1 MRVRTEAKREAILE
15 IAAKAF
21 IEMGYERASM
31 AEISARVGG
40 SKATLYGYFESK
52 EQLFIAVTTAA
63 GEKHL
68 ADAFAELA
76 QSAAD
81 VPVVLQR
88 VGEKLMGFLVRPEAL
103 ATQRMVIAEAGHS
116 DIGQRFYEAGPG
128 RGLEAMTVYL
138 QAAMDSGRLRAADA
152 RIAAQHLDALF
163 QAETMPLRL
172 LGVPA
177 STSRAHI
184 RKAIERA
191 LTVFLAAYG
200 ASSPAQPD
208 ADIGSGRRGARSR
221 GL

>member
-52 EQLFIAVTTAA
+52 EQLFIAVTTAV

-68 ADAFAELA
+68 AEAFAELA

-81 VPVVLQR
+81 VRVALQR
-88 VGEKLMGFLVRPEAL
+88 FGERMVGFLVQPEAL

-116 DIGQRFYEAGPG
+116 DIGQRFYNAGPG
-128 RGLEAMTVYL
+128 RGLEAVTAYL
-138 QAAMDSGRLRAADA
+138 QAAMDGGRLRAADA

-163 QAETMPLRL
+163 QAETMPLRM
-172 LGVPA
+172 LGVPV
-177 STSRAHI
+177 STSRAHL
-184 RKAIERA
+184 RHAIERA
-191 LTVFLAAYG
+191 LAVFLAAYG
-200 ASSPAQPD
+200 SPGPEQPRH
-208 ADIGSGRRGARSR
+208 SRTRSIR
-221 GL
+221 